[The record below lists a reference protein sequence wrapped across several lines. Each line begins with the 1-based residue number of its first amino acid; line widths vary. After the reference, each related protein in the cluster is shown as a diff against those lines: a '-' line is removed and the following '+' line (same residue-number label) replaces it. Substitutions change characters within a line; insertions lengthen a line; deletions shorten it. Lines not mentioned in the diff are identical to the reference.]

1 MYIRGICYFPKKR
14 AKRKETQGKKIP
26 VKIENGQAPVAR
38 RRASEEYTVKKKSR
52 IMPCTASFPF
62 NNAFSQTTFPIA
74 EISEISDFQ
83 AICTYKCKKCYLLEN
98 NPL

>member
-26 VKIENGQAPVAR
+26 VKIENGQAPVAC

-62 NNAFSQTTFPIA
+62 NNAFSQTTFFQRFQTSRPYVHINA
-74 EISEISDFQ
+74 KSAIS
-83 AICTYKCKKCYLLEN
+83 
-98 NPL
+98 